1 VLRANPRAELVALAD
16 PLPEAQALDI
26 AGYDNVEAMLDAV
39 QPQGVINA
47 TPNLLHVPCALA
59 IPQMQCWRYA
69 KRAAGQ
75 AANPHPQAPAQ
86 SALRR
91 LFSALACEEKK
102 NKFHLKIK

>member
-1 VLRANPRAELVALAD
+1 MRCFALTHGLSWS
-16 PLPEAQALDI
+16 PSPILCPKRRRLDI
-26 AGYDNVEAMLDAV
+26 AGYDNVEAILDAV

-75 AANPHPQAPAQ
+75 AA
-86 SALRR
+86 
-91 LFSALACEEKK
+91 
-102 NKFHLKIK
+102 

>member
-1 VLRANPRAELVALAD
+1 
-16 PLPEAQALDI
+16 
-26 AGYDNVEAMLDAV
+26 MLDAV

-75 AANPHPQAPAQ
+75 AA
-86 SALRR
+86 
-91 LFSALACEEKK
+91 
-102 NKFHLKIK
+102 